1 MPNLSDYI
9 SGISP
14 IENYETLRL
23 YFPKLSDWYII
34 RIRGDNKNMIKDAY
48 KTRIIDNRIEQFLE
62 SFGAVCIE
70 GPKWCGKTWTSSYHS
85 NSEIYMGD
93 PAGNFQNR
101 TLAQMSPD
109 LVLNGDKPRLIDE
122 WQEVPPLWDAV
133 RYKVDQ
139 TGEKGQFIL
148 TGSATPNHKGI
159 MHSGAGRI
167 ARIKMHPM
175 SLYES
180 GDSSGEISLKELCND
195 NIIPVMTGEVNLQ
208 NLIKYIIRGGWP
220 GNIDIPVEQAAL
232 LPIQYI
238 DAIIDDDVYR
248 IDGIKRNKEKMK
260 LLLRSLARN
269 EATTVTNT
277 SLARDV
283 KEMDDTDLDK
293 DTIADYLDIFKR
305 LFIIDNQMP
314 FSTNIRSS
322 VRIKQA
328 EKRHFCDPSLA
339 CALLNATP
347 EMLVNDLQTLGFLFE
362 SLCERDLKIYAESFG
377 ASLYHYQDYDNKEI
391 DAVVELSNGEWCA
404 FEIKLGANQ
413 IDDAAKSLLDINK
426 KIEKDPKGKPAK
438 ILCVICGLSN
448 AAYKRPDGVYVE
460 PITALKN

>member
-122 WQEVPPLWDAV
+122 WQEVPQLWDAV

-139 TGEKGQFIL
+139 SGNKGQFIL

-159 MHSGAGRI
+159 LHSGAGRI
-167 ARIKMHPM
+167 AKLRMRPM
-175 SLYES
+175 SLFES
-180 GDSSGEISLKELCND
+180 GNSSGDISLKDICEGR
-195 NIIPVMTGEVNLQ
+195 IEPKISGEVDLRK
-208 NLIKYIIRGGWP
+208 LIDFIIRGGWP
-220 GNIDIPVEQAAL
+220 ANQETTLKQAAY

-238 DAIIDDDVYR
+238 RAVLDDDVYR
-248 IDGIKRNKEKMK
+248 IDNVKRDKHKME

-269 EATTVTNT
+269 EATTVTNKK
-277 SLARDV
+277 LKNDIKEIDDEDIDV
-283 KEMDDTDLDK
+283 ETVS
-293 DTIADYLDIFKR
+293 AYLDVFQR
-305 LFIIDNQMP
+305 LFLTDNQKP
-314 FSTNIRSS
+314 FEAKLRSS
-322 VRIKQA
+322 IRIKQA
-328 EKRHFCDPSLA
+328 EKRHLSDPSLA
-339 CALLNATP
+339 AALLNATP
-347 EMLVNDLQTLGFLFE
+347 EMLLNDLNTLGFLFE
-362 SLCERDLKIYAESFG
+362 ALCERDLKIYAESFD
-377 ASLYHYQDYDNKEI
+377 AELYHYQDYNNNEM
-391 DAVVELSNGEWCA
+391 DAVIAMPDGKWCG

-413 IDDAAKSLLDINK
+413 IDMAAENLI
-426 KIEKDPKGKPAK
+426 KIKNEIKASGGIAPDS
-438 ILCVICGLSN
+438 LCVICGLSN
-448 AAYKRPDGVYVE
+448 AAYQRPDGVFVV
-460 PITALKN
+460 PITALRN